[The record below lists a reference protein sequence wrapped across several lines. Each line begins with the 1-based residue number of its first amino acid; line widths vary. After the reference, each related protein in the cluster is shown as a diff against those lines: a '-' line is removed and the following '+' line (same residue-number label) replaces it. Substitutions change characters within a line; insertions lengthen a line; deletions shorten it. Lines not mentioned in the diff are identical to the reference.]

1 MGEENRFA
9 CSQPTIPL
17 VDPGAG
23 KSGLNHGNYIAIGLQ
38 DGSQLRQVGDYLSLA
53 GIAEWRRA
61 VLGIGEPNHS
71 LQTGTS
77 QGVEISLHVVQIRL
91 SDGAADKSFQIKQP
105 QNKRDILGLTVAEK
119 SAPIKKRVERG
130 VSFGVAVEPALGI
143 GKQVISGRVADD
155 RALTVIVV

>member
-1 MGEENRFA
+1 MPKWSVKAHSPQVPMNPAFEPRQLHRHWPAGRV
-9 CSQPTIPL
+9 PTA
-17 VDPGAG
+17 PGG
-23 KSGLNHGNYIAIGLQ
+23 
-38 DGSQLRQVGDYLSLA
+38 RLSEPCC
-53 GIAEWRRA
+53 IAEWRRA